1 MAKFDRAR
9 LIDIAT
15 RNTRAPAPE
24 RLERPGPTKCG
35 WMLCANTID
44 RSKPRAKHQRYC
56 STKCR
61 KASFDERVQ
70 VSLRSRGRTS

>member
-15 RNTRAPAPE
+15 RNTRGPAPQ
-24 RLERPGPTKCG
+24 RLEPVGPPKCG

-44 RSKPRAKHQRYC
+44 RSKPRTIHQRFC

-61 KASFDERVQ
+61 KAAFDER
-70 VSLRSRGRTS
+70 RRTGR

>member
-1 MAKFDRAR
+1 MAGKFDRAR

-24 RLERPGPTKCG
+24 RLELGALPTCE

-44 RSKPRAKHQRYC
+44 RSRPRTKHQRFC
-56 STKCR
+56 SPACR
-61 KASFDERVQ
+61 KAAFDER
-70 VSLRSRGRTS
+70 LRRAARRSEAS

>member
-24 RLERPGPTKCG
+24 RLEAAPITCA
-35 WMLCANTID
+35 WLLCTNTID
-44 RSKPRAKHQRYC
+44 RSKPRTKHQRFC
-56 STKCR
+56 SAKCR
-61 KASFDERVQ
+61 KAAFDERV
-70 VSLRSRGRTS
+70 RTGATRR